1 MSRFLFW
8 KRHLIL
14 TKTKPK
20 KNMNKSLS
28 ITRNNQE
35 LFTRNSQEL
44 FTRNNQE
51 LFAHKDQESQHTTQ
65 SSHN

>member
-1 MSRFLFW
+1 
-8 KRHLIL
+8 
-14 TKTKPK
+14 
-20 KNMNKSLS
+20 MNKSLS

-51 LFAHKDQESQHTTQ
+51 LFTHKDQESQH
-65 SSHN
+65 SHHITNTEV